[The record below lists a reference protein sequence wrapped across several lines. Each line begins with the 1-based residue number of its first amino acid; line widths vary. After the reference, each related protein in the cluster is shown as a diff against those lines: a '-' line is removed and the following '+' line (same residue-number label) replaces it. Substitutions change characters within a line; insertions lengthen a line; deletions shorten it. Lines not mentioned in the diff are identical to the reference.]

1 MSFEIFQESRLGQR
15 KNNEDRVGYCYSKNS
30 VLMVVADG
38 MGGYEHGEV
47 ASQITLQTLTDI
59 FRQKVLK
66 GFRDPKAF
74 LLDGILAAHRA
85 ITEYALDH
93 FSDFPRSTVVVCLIH
108 KEKAYWAHAGD
119 SRLYVLRNGQ
129 IFFKTHDHCRVN
141 DLFEAGQITAEEAH
155 NHPDRNK
162 IYSCLGGTITPIIS
176 ISDPLP
182 MKAGDI
188 ILLATDG
195 LWGNVDDVSMINAFG
210 AEKFSDS
217 MNRLL
222 DIAEKEGG
230 KFCDNLS
237 TVALLW
243 GGEVS
248 EHSITPEDLAKNEVK
263 MEKAEPYAQDVAAV
277 EEGSGDAPPE
287 VVREIEDVFADLRAV
302 LEKNQPRK
310 PKKNNKIFYPR
321 R

>member
-38 MGGYEHGEV
+38 MGGYEHGEI
-47 ASQITLQTLTDI
+47 ASQITLQTLTDV

-66 GFRDPKAF
+66 GFRDPRAF
-74 LLDGILAAHRA
+74 LLDGILTAHRA
-85 ITEYALDH
+85 ITEYALDR
-93 FSDFPRSTVVVCLIH
+93 FTEFPRSTVVVCLIH
-108 KEKAYWAHAGD
+108 DDKAYWAHAGD

-129 IFFKTHDHCRVN
+129 IFFKTKDHCRVN
-141 DLFEAGQITAEEAH
+141 DLLEAGQITAEEAH

-162 IYSCLGGTITPIIS
+162 IYSCLGGTITPIIT
-176 ISDPLP
+176 ISDPLT

-195 LWGNVDDVSMINAFG
+195 LWGNIDDITLINSFG
-210 AEKFSDS
+210 APAFKDS
-217 MNRLL
+217 MASLL
-222 DIAEKEGG
+222 DKAERAGG
-230 KFCDNLS
+230 KYCDNLS

-243 GGEVS
+243 GGEIS
-248 EHSITPEDLAKNEVK
+248 ENSITPEDLAGNEVK
-263 MEKAEPYAQDVAAV
+263 MEKADPYAQAVAEV
-277 EEGSGDAPPE
+277 EESTGDAPPE
-287 VVREIEDVFADLRAV
+287 VAREIEDAFADLRAV

-310 PKKNNKIFYPR
+310 PKKNTKIFYPR